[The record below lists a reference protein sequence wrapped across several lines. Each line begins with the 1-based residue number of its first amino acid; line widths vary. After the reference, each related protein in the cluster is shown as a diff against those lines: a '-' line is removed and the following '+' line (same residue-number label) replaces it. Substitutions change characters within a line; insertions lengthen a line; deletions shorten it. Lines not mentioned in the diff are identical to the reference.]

1 MMAEW
6 IAPVY
11 DRTAA
16 DVAAGAEKCY
26 FSAETLNRIEGNLQY
41 LAELLGVTEV
51 ETRTW
56 AGTDFL
62 QLSDMQR
69 ILANLAAV
77 REAYHALPGSP
88 DIPAPPATL
97 WSDVNA
103 IEEITA
109 GIHELWQR
117 NQNRMKLYAG
127 EVFAGGMGV
136 I

>member
-1 MMAEW
+1 MAEW
-6 IAPVY
+6 VAPVF

-26 FSAETLNRIEGNLQY
+26 FSAETLGRIEGNIQF
-41 LAELLGVTEV
+41 LADLLGVTGV
-51 ETRTW
+51 QTRSW
-56 AGTDFL
+56 MPTDFL
-62 QLSDMQR
+62 RLSDMQR

>member
-1 MMAEW
+1 MAEW
-6 IAPVY
+6 TAPIY

-16 DVAAGAEKCY
+16 DVSAGAEKCY
-26 FSAETLNRIEGNLQY
+26 FSADALNRIEGNIQY
-41 LAELLGVTEV
+41 LADLLGVAGVVTHS
-51 ETRTW
+51 W
-56 AGTDFL
+56 AATDFF

-77 REAYHALPGSP
+77 RDAYHVLPGTP

-109 GIHELWQR
+109 GICELWQR
-117 NQNRMKLYAG
+117 NAARFKLYAG
-127 EVFAGGMGV
+127 EVYAGEIGV

>member
-1 MMAEW
+1 MAQWVE
-6 IAPVY
+6 PVY

-26 FSAETLNRIEGNLQY
+26 FSAGALNRIEGNLQY
-41 LAELLGVTEV
+41 LAELLGAQGVQ
-51 ETRTW
+51 TRVW
-56 AGTDFL
+56 AATDFL
-62 QLSDMQR
+62 RLSDMQR

-77 REAYHALPGSP
+77 RNAYFALPGSP
-88 DIPAPPATL
+88 DTPQPPATL

-103 IEEITA
+103 IEQITA
-109 GIHELWQR
+109 GVRELWLR

-127 EVFAGGMGV
+127 EGYAGGIGV

>member
-1 MMAEW
+1 MAEW
-6 IAPVY
+6 IAPIY

-26 FSAETLNRIEGNLQY
+26 FSADARNRIEGNIQY
-41 LAELLGVTEV
+41 LADLLGVTDVVTHIWE
-51 ETRTW
+51 
-56 AGTDFL
+56 ATDYL
-62 QLSDMQR
+62 RLSDMQR
-69 ILANLAAV
+69 ILSNLAAV
-77 REAYHALPGSP
+77 RKAYHALPGNP

>member
-1 MMAEW
+1 MAEW

-62 QLSDMQR
+62 RLSDMQR

-97 WSDVNA
+97 WSEVNA

>member
-1 MMAEW
+1 MAEW

-62 QLSDMQR
+62 RLSDMQR

-88 DIPAPPATL
+88 DIPALPATL

>member
-1 MMAEW
+1 MAEW

-16 DVAAGAEKCY
+16 DLASGAEKCY

-51 ETRTW
+51 ETRSW

-62 QLSDMQR
+62 RLSDMQR

-97 WSDVNA
+97 WSEVNA

>member
-1 MMAEW
+1 MAEW

-62 QLSDMQR
+62 RLSDMQR

-77 REAYHALPGSP
+77 REAYHALPRSP

-97 WSDVNA
+97 WSEVNA